1 MSSSTKTFERTT
13 VHCLDTSFLLDYLDE
28 DRPASA
34 DAKSYLEAHPDHE
47 YHLPTVAF
55 FEVLRGGA
63 RLRGESGVADLIE
76 QLDWA
81 DHLPLTP
88 AGAREAA
95 LIDGELASEG
105 AEINLGDVLIA
116 GSVREAG
123 GTMVT
128 RDNHFERVEGLDVE
142 SY

>member
-1 MSSSTKTFERTT
+1 MKTSGRMT
-13 VHCLDTSFLLDYLDE
+13 VYCPDTSFLLDYLDE

-34 DAKSYLEAHPDHE
+34 DAKAYLETHPRRE
-47 YHLPTVAF
+47 YHISTIAL

-63 RLRGESGVADLIE
+63 RLRGQDGVDDLID

-81 DHLPLTP
+81 DHLPFTM
-88 AGAREAA
+88 ASAREAA

-105 AEINLGDVLIA
+105 KEINLGDVLIA
-116 GSVREAG
+116 GSVRDVD
-123 GTMVT
+123 GTAVT
-128 RDNHFERVEGLDVE
+128 RDDHFERVDGLSVE